1 MPAVWNGSRAR
12 LSLTPRFLVAIVLA
26 LGLPACGDSAGP
38 TEVTYG
44 ETTLVILVN
53 PPIND
58 VNEATVPTPGTVRSG
73 VSVSV
78 QGGPSGTTDA
88 NGVVVLAPVAPGTKT
103 VSVSGGGANG
113 TISVEIA
120 DKDLRE
126 VAVALTSGGAS
137 IMANVLY
144 AFGGEVV
151 EITPSMSVT
160 EVNTQ
165 LARSNL
171 IVFFKAGTYTGDLVF
186 AGSNVTLFGE
196 GPQGG
201 QVTLN
206 GTVEVGGS
214 ANRIRGARMMSDMS
228 VPGSSFGF
236 SFSRV
241 TSGFDMDG
249 SGGVLLNNGFCGT
262 VTIAGSG
269 TTALGNAGMAPLPA
283 PSGGC

>member
-1 MPAVWNGSRAR
+1 MRAVWSGAGAR
-12 LSLTPRFLVAIVLA
+12 LSLRPFLFFGTVLA
-26 LGLPACGDSAGP
+26 LGLLACGDDPGP
-38 TEVTYG
+38 TDVTFG

-53 PPIND
+53 PPLND
-58 VNEATVPTPGTVRSG
+58 ANEASVPTPGTVRPG

-88 NGVVVLAPVAPGTKT
+88 NGVVVLAPVAPGAKT
-103 VSVSGGGANG
+103 VSLSGGGASG
-113 TISVEIA
+113 TISVSIA

-126 VAVALTSGGAS
+126 VAVALTSSGAS
-137 IMANVLY
+137 IMANVHY
-144 AFGGEVV
+144 AFGGTVV

-214 ANRIRGARMMSDMS
+214 ANRIRGARMMSTVT
-228 VPGSSFGF
+228 VPGSNFGF

-241 TSGFDMDG
+241 SSGFSMDG
-249 SGGVLLNNGFCGT
+249 SQGVLLNNGFCGT

-269 TTALGNAGMAPLPA
+269 TTALGNAGLAPLPA